1 MAAYEFYWRDG
12 TGGYHLIG
20 LLPERR
26 RDPIRITR
34 ESIMNWRRIVAG
46 DALDVTN
53 LCFIQVEVQKE
64 ILANSIL
71 QGVVKKVKKQVLHP
85 SYYANLWDCS
95 AIGSVQEQLS
105 STNVIHETEVRSLS
119 APPRTIPTC
128 VLYIFNRR
136 RFKWSTLSS
145 PLRQFF
151 WFLLLWQPVLA
162 FNEDQGRMLSGDN
175 ADSKNIFFKRVTIDD
190 IIGRIL
196 WVNLPFNNHS
206 IIIRK

>member
-71 QGVVKKVKKQVLHP
+71 
-85 SYYANLWDCS
+85 
-95 AIGSVQEQLS
+95 
-105 STNVIHETEVRSLS
+105 
-119 APPRTIPTC
+119 
-128 VLYIFNRR
+128 
-136 RFKWSTLSS
+136 
-145 PLRQFF
+145 
-151 WFLLLWQPVLA
+151 
-162 FNEDQGRMLSGDN
+162 
-175 ADSKNIFFKRVTIDD
+175 
-190 IIGRIL
+190 
-196 WVNLPFNNHS
+196 
-206 IIIRK
+206 